1 MKLATIGAGC
11 FWCVEAIFRQ
21 VDGIYNINSG
31 YSGGFD
37 DNPTYETVCS
47 ESTGHAEVIQFNYDS
62 EKISFEK
69 ILEIFLSTHNPTTL
83 NRQGA
88 DVGSQ
93 YRSIILFHDLNQKK
107 IAEDLIER
115 LNDKDTF
122 KAKIVTEVKK
132 FEKFYLAEDY
142 HQNYF
147 EKNPN
152 VPYCAYVIKPKLEKY
167 FKNSKTD

>member
-1 MKLATIGAGC
+1 MKLITLGAGC

-21 VDGIYNINSG
+21 INGVYDIKSG

-37 DNPTYETVCS
+37 KNPTYEKVCK
-47 ESTGHAEVIQFNYDS
+47 ETTGHAEVIQFTYDPD
-62 EKISFEK
+62 KISFKE
-69 ILEIFLSTHNPTTL
+69 ILEIFWSTHDPTTL

-93 YRSIILFHDLNQKK
+93 YRSIILYHDTIQKK
-107 IAEDLIER
+107 IAQELIDE
-115 LNDKDTF
+115 LNDSGKY
-122 KAKIVTEVKK
+122 KSKIVTELKN
-132 FEKFYLAEDY
+132 FQEFFIAEDY

-152 VPYCAYVIKPKLEKY
+152 VPYCAYVIKPKIEKY
-167 FKNSKTD
+167 FKNLNSK